1 VQLKFL
7 TDFLRAKQMHLALQF
22 EGNYWSKNTLEELGL
37 RAAQKESEGELFRW
51 WWSIGIHPSPDEYN
65 VISRLLGKAIIP
77 CPGEVTY
84 VDPYADEDTTHPAFI
99 VGVDA
104 TGGELSD
111 AWDESRGNDNALT
124 PVYFRR
130 AVLGK
135 YFAEPE
141 RYEVGDGDL
150 RCSGFWSLRMDND
163 HPQHVMA
170 WLKDLAQSLPAAERE
185 HWRSYNIASDGVPSR
200 TFYTRNIRAW
210 FADPTMP
217 DLRLKML
224 YPRTNEDW
232 RKNHGWPLWHD
243 PEPEDEYVMRQLHV
257 CLDENQSEF
266 DQQNGL
272 LAKAMVDFLNVTK
285 ITDALKTSEPP
296 DGGLN
301 RLEALLTKSGFS
313 GASARIEPLRVI
325 QSLRSAGAA
334 HKKGEKYSA
343 ALQRGGLEG
352 LPLVEASMKVFQGAV
367 NFIGWMRTDVLQI
380 ADAAPPPLEA

>member
-1 VQLKFL
+1 MLTRIQL
-7 TDFLRAKQMHLALQF
+7 T
-22 EGNYWSKNTLEELGL
+22 
-37 RAAQKESEGELFRW
+37 
-51 WWSIGIHPSPDEYN
+51 
-65 VISRLLGKAIIP
+65 
-77 CPGEVTY
+77 
-84 VDPYADEDTTHPAFI
+84 PAFI

-104 TGGELSD
+104 IGGELSD

-185 HWRSYNIASDGVPSR
+185 HWRSYNIAPDGVPSR
-200 TFYTRNIRAW
+200 TFYIRNIRAW

-224 YPRTNEDW
+224 YPRTKEEW
-232 RKNHGWPLWHD
+232 RKKHGWPLWND

-285 ITDALKTSEPP
+285 ITDALKTSEPLA
-296 DGGLN
+296 GGLN
-301 RLEALLTKSGFS
+301 RLEALLTESGFS
-313 GASARIEPLRVI
+313 EASARIEPLRVI

-334 HKKGEKYSA
+334 HKKGEKYTA
-343 ALQRGGLEG
+343 ALRRGAVEG
-352 LPLVEASMKVFQGAV
+352 MPLVDASMQVFQGAV
-367 NFIGWMRTDVLQI
+367 DFIEWTLRHVLQI
-380 ADAAPPPLEA
+380 ADEGPPPLDS